1 MGNKE
6 YFLGLD
12 IGTDSVGYAV
22 TDTEYSLLKFRGEPA
37 WGVTLFDKAQLNDER
52 RAFRTARRRLDRRQ
66 QRVKLLQEL
75 FAPSISQI
83 DPKFFERIRKSNL
96 CRDDKENY
104 YTLFDDEAF
113 NDKDYNKLYPT
124 VHHLIYDL
132 MTNSASHDVRLV
144 YVACAW
150 LVAHRGHFLSDVSM
164 DNIANINEFSSVWSD
179 FNAYFKNE
187 NTEIV
192 LPWNEENPD
201 AVSGAIRLKKN
212 ITAKYKALCSALYAD
227 GKSVKT
233 VDSFPYN
240 CEVLFKGICGAKIDC
255 AKLFNNDEYK
265 EVESFSLSDDDE
277 KLEEVFEKVGD
288 DAGLLIQMKKLYDW
302 ALLADILAG
311 AGTISEAKVHI
322 YDTHAEDLKNLK
334 YIIRKYLPDA
344 QKDIFDTIGLPN
356 YAAYTAHWSKQPVNK
371 GKKVDKLLFSDWLRK
386 QLEAIKQ
393 PDVEDEA
400 MLADM
405 LDRLSAYCFL
415 PKQHDTDNRVI
426 PYQLYLYEL
435 NLLLEKASAY
445 LPFLAAKDEDDLTV
459 ADKIKSVFT
468 FRIPYYVGPLN
479 HASEKS
485 WFVRKANGA
494 ILPWN
499 FDKLVDKDASETE
512 FIRRMTGCC
521 TYLPSEKVIPKDSLL
536 YHRFEVL
543 NEINN
548 LKVDGKPISVR
559 AKQTVFSRF
568 EAKRKVTVKDIREC
582 LLINNY
588 MQKDSALSGVD
599 TVIKSD
605 LKPQHDFHRLLSQHI
620 LTEEDV
626 EKIILQITCTED
638 KARLKTYL
646 THEFPALSDADIK
659 YICRLNYKDFGRL
672 STRLLTGLQGVEKE
686 TGEVFTVIRALWETN
701 NNLMEL
707 LSDRFTF
714 REEIER
720 AAREHYA
727 EHPSSLSD
735 RLSDMYLSNAVK
747 RPVLRALEITR
758 EVTKAFGAPAKIFV
772 EMTRGA
778 SEDQK
783 HKRTISRYEQIKA
796 LYETCE
802 EDTREL
808 EKQLESYGDSADT
821 LLQSDRL
828 FLYYMQLGR
837 CMYTGQAIDLAK
849 LKDGTYNIEHI
860 YPQSKVKDDSILNNE
875 VLVLSTVN
883 GQKSDQY
890 PIDADIR
897 IHMHNFWS
905 MLYDSH
911 LITEEKFKRLTR
923 FTPFIEEEEMGFIN
937 RQLTET
943 SQSVKAV
950 AQLLKEAYPD
960 TEIVYVKARLTSD
973 FRQEFDLLKSRTFN
987 DLHHAKDAYLNIVTG
1002 NVYDMKFSK
1011 RWFSLGEK
1019 YNVQVK
1025 SLFTHELVRGG
1036 KTVWDPRMLDLVR
1049 KTVCRNT
1056 AHMTKYSYIKKSGL
1070 FDQMPVKAASGLVP
1084 LKAGLP
1090 TEKYGGYNKPSIAFF
1105 MPVKYTAG
1113 KKSDVMIMSVETMYA
1128 DKVLEDQTFR
1138 AEYASEHI
1146 AKILGKA
1153 VSSVSFPLGMRVL
1166 KINTILSLDG
1176 FRVCIAGSG
1185 SGGRGLITAPFMSFS
1200 ESHIFETYMKRLE
1213 MFVDKA
1219 SNNSKHRYDAAFDKV
1234 TREENLRLY
1243 DIYIKKLENSIYS
1256 KRPNC
1261 PLSTLVAGR
1270 DRFSSLDEIDQ
1281 AKVLLNIHGVFG
1293 RLSSGC
1299 DLLTIGGASHAAA
1312 TVNFSANMTNWK
1324 KNYSDVRIVNISAS
1338 GLWESQSGN
1347 LLELV

>member
-1 MGNKE
+1 MKNQE
-6 YFLGLD
+6 FYLGLD

-22 TDTEYSLLKFRGEPA
+22 TDTSYSLLKFRGEPA
-37 WGVTLFDKAQLNDER
+37 WGVTLFDEAQLNAER
-52 RAFRTARRRLDRRQ
+52 RGFRTARRRLDRRQ
-66 QRVKLLQEL
+66 QRVRLIQEL
-75 FAPSISQI
+75 FAPAISKI
-83 DPKFFERIRKSNL
+83 DPEFFMRIMKSSL
-96 CRDDKENY
+96 CRDDKDNH
-104 YTLFDDEAF
+104 YTLFDDAAF
-113 NDKDYNKLYPT
+113 CDKDYNKLYPT
-124 VHHLIYDL
+124 IHHLIHEL
-132 MTNSASHDVRLV
+132 MTSNEPHDVRLI
-144 YVACAW
+144 YIACAW
-150 LVAHRGHFLSDVSM
+150 LAAHRGHFLSDISM
-164 DNIANINEFSSVWSD
+164 GNIANINEFSSVWAE

-187 NTEIV
+187 STEIV
-192 LPWNEENPD
+192 LPWDEENP
-201 AVSGAIRLKKN
+201 VSVSEAIRLKKN
-212 ITAKYKALCSALYAD
+212 ITAKYKALCCALYSD

-233 VDSFPYN
+233 IDGFPYN

-255 AKLFNNDEYK
+255 AKLFECDEYK

-311 AGTISEAKVHI
+311 AGKISEAKVHI
-322 YDTHAEDLKNLK
+322 YNTHTEDLKNLK
-334 YIIRKYLPDA
+334 YIIRKYIPDA
-344 QKDIFDTIGLPN
+344 YKDIFDAAGLPN
-356 YAAYTAHWSKQPVNK
+356 YAAYTAHWTKQPANERKKVNK
-371 GKKVDKLLFSDWLRK
+371 FLFSDWLKK

-393 PDVEDEA
+393 PDAEDEA
-400 MLADM
+400 ILADM
-405 LDRLSAYCFL
+405 RDRLSAYCFL

-435 NLLLEKASAY
+435 DLLLGKASAY
-445 LPFLAAKDEDDLTV
+445 LPFLAAKDEDGLTV

-479 HASEKS
+479 HASAKS
-485 WFVRKANGA
+485 WFARKASGA

-499 FDKLVDKDASETE
+499 FDKMVDRDASERE

-559 AKQTVFSRF
+559 AKQTVFTRF
-568 EAKRKVTVKDIREC
+568 EDKKKVTVKDIREC

-588 MQKDSALSGVD
+588 MQKDSVLSGVD

-605 LKPQHDFHRLLSQHI
+605 LKPQHDFHRLLSLRI
-620 LTEEDV
+620 LTEEDI

-638 KARLKTYL
+638 KARLKAYL
-646 THEFPALSDADIK
+646 TREFPALSDADIK
-659 YICRLNYKDFGRL
+659 YISRLNYKDFGRL
-672 STRLLTGLQGVEKE
+672 STRFLTGLQGVEKE
-686 TGEVFTVIRALWETN
+686 TGEVFTVMRALWETN

-714 REEIER
+714 KDEIES
-720 AAREHYA
+720 AAKEHYA
-727 EHPSSLSD
+727 EHPASLSD

-747 RPVLRALEITR
+747 RPVMRALEITR
-758 EVTKAFGAPAKIFV
+758 EVAKAFGTPSKVFV

-778 SEDQK
+778 TEDQK
-783 HKRTISRYEQIKA
+783 HKRTVSRSEQIKA
-796 LYETCE
+796 LYATCE

-837 CMYTGQAIDLAK
+837 CMYTGQAIDLTK

-897 IHMHNFWS
+897 IRMHNFWS
-905 MLYDSH
+905 MLLGSH
-911 LITEEKFKRLTR
+911 LITDEKFKRLTR
-923 FTPFIEEEEMGFIN
+923 FTPFTEEEEMGFIN

-960 TEIVYVKARLTSD
+960 TEVVYVKARLTSE
-973 FRQEFDLLKSRTFN
+973 FRQEFELLKSRTFN

-1011 RWFSLGEK
+1011 RWFSLSEK

-1025 SLFTHELVRGG
+1025 SLFTHDLIRGG
-1036 KTVWDPRMLDLVR
+1036 KTIWNPCMLNLVR
-1049 KTVCRNT
+1049 KTVCRNN
-1056 AHMTKYSYIKKSGL
+1056 AHMTKYAYIKKSGL
-1070 FDQMPVKAASGLVP
+1070 FDQMPVKAAAGLVP
-1084 LKAGLP
+1084 LKAGIP
-1090 TEKYGGYNKPSIAFF
+1090 TEKYGGYNRPSIAFF
-1105 MPVKYTAG
+1105 MPVRYSVG
-1113 KKSDVMIMSVETMYA
+1113 KKSDVMIMSVEAMYS
-1128 DKVLEDQTFR
+1128 DRVLSDTEFAAQ
-1138 AEYASEHI
+1138 YAAVHLE
-1146 AKILGKA
+1146 KILGKP
-1153 VSSVSFPLGMRVL
+1153 VQVVSFPLGIKPMKV
-1166 KINTILSLDG
+1166 NTVLSLDG
-1176 FRVCIAGSG
+1176 FRVCIAGSA
-1185 SGGRGLITAPFMSFS
+1185 GGGKCLIAAPFMSFS
-1200 ESHIFETYMKRLE
+1200 ESHEIETYVKCLE
-1213 MFVDKA
+1213 MFVEKLTK
-1219 SNNSKHRYDAAFDKV
+1219 NNHHRYDAAYDRV
-1234 TREENLRLY
+1234 TVEGNIRLY
-1243 DIYIKKLENSIYS
+1243 DIYMNKLSDSIYS

-1261 PLSTLVAGR
+1261 PLTTLIDGR
-1270 DRFSSLDEIDQ
+1270 EKFISLDVVDQ
-1281 AKVLLNIHGVFG
+1281 AKVLLNIHNVFG
-1293 RLSSGC
+1293 RVSSGC
-1299 DLLTIGGASHAAA
+1299 DLSAVGGVSRAAA
-1312 TVNFSANMTNWK
+1312 TVSFSANMSNWK
-1324 KNYSDVRIVNISAS
+1324 KNYKDVRIIRSSAS
-1338 GLWESQSGN
+1338 GLWESESGN